1 MSGIC
6 SKSFSEVISILF
18 HRTPHW
24 RCCTPAWRGL
34 TGSVCSAMSLQRNLC
49 YAYLTRLL
57 SLERNAKNNFWAVV
71 LPFSKCALQPMKLRR
86 ITIVSTVCGGGWKAL
101 TQLFESVCRHPYT
114 FYSALSVAVKHSNWT
129 LVCKALKTKPRPKH
143 FSPASQ
149 KLFDSCCPTST
160 A

>member
-24 RCCTPAWRGL
+24 RCSTPAWRGL

-49 YAYLTRLL
+49 YACLTYLI
-57 SLERNAKNNFWAVV
+57 SLERNAKNNFWAIVV
-71 LPFSKCALQPMKLRR
+71 PFSKCALQPMKLRR
-86 ITIVSTVCGGGWKAL
+86 ITIVSTVCGTYPAFWKCL
-101 TQLFESVCRHPYT
+101 QKPLYLLLCFIICRKT
-114 FYSALSVAVKHSNWT
+114 LNWT
-129 LVCKALKTKPRPKH
+129 LVCKAIKTKPRPKH

-149 KLFDSCCPTST
+149 KLFDSRCPTST